1 MSSELP
7 RRPRGS
13 GSIIQ
18 IGKKFKASIRLPGD
32 NGEKKPRIK
41 YFSTYA
47 EADEWLTDTIKQNAR
62 VIHASASGAAKADTV
77 KDLLRLWLVSKYRD
91 SLLNGKPSEGVVR
104 DYDSACRIHIVPHL
118 GDIKLS
124 KLGAHQIEAWQDIIS
139 NAVSERTGKPLSPDR
154 KRIIWQVLTQAMKFG
169 FHRGYLAV
177 NPTGGLTGFKSQQ
190 SDPKRK
196 TLSDADYKKFIKYLA
211 EHPCDH
217 ANKYCRLRFMV
228 GIHLGRRQGEV
239 LAMSW
244 DAVDLKRKVL
254 QVDAR
259 LKSIRWQ
266 HGCPAVDG
274 KPSCGKSS
282 GGFCPQRKG
291 GGLTLFEGTKGGKSN
306 KPEIPIDS
314 PAWTS
319 AFREHKAAQD
329 KERAASLKAR
339 EKAGVPLDSTDPLP
353 KRAFWYSP
361 KPEHTNLIFTHPD
374 NQRAF
379 VASSDNFRFRLL
391 LEAAGIKTTYNIH
404 ALRHTAATRLSAST
418 NGNLPIIKEI
428 LGHKSIQTSMLY
440 ISPDL
445 VERQKALNK
454 AMKDAMSTI
463 LAED

>member
-1 MSSELP
+1 MLTDLP

-13 GSIIQ
+13 GSIIRAR
-18 IGKKFKASIRLPGD
+18 KLFKASIRLPGE
-32 NGEKKPRIK
+32 NGERKPRIK
-41 YFSTYA
+41 YFPTYE
-47 EADEWLTDTIKQNAR
+47 EADEWLTDTIKQNGR
-62 VIHASASGAAKADTV
+62 VIQASASGAARADSV

-91 SLLNGKPSEGVVR
+91 SQLNGKPSVGVVT
-104 DYDSACRIHIVPHL
+104 DYDTVCRVHIVPHL

-139 NAVSERTGKPLSPDR
+139 GHVSERTGKPLSPDR

-169 FHRGYLAV
+169 FHRGYIAS
-177 NPTGGLTGFKSQQ
+177 NPAAGLTGFKSQQ
-190 SDPKRK
+190 SDPKRR
-196 TLSDADYKKFIKYLA
+196 TLSDADYKKFVRYLA

-217 ANKYCRLRFMV
+217 INKYCRLRFMV

-244 DAVDLKRKVL
+244 DSVDLKKKVL

-266 HGCPAVDG
+266 HGCPVVEG
-274 KPSCGKSS
+274 KPTCGKSS
-282 GGFCPQRKG
+282 AGFCPQKFG
-291 GGLTLFEGTKGGKSN
+291 GGLILFEGTKGGKSN
-306 KPEIPIDS
+306 KPEIPIDGLV
-314 PAWTS
+314 S

-339 EKAGVPLDSTDPLP
+339 EKAGVPLDSTEPLP

-361 KPEHTNLIFTHPD
+361 KPEHENLVFTHPQ

-379 VASSDNFRFRLL
+379 VASSDNLRFKTL
-391 LEAAGIKTTYNIH
+391 LEAAGITTTYNIH
-404 ALRHTAATRLSAST
+404 TLRHTCATRLSAST

-440 ISPDL
+440 IAPDL
-445 VERQKALNK
+445 AERQKALSK
-454 AMKDAMSTI
+454 AMKDAMTTMM
-463 LAED
+463 ADD